1 MENKIESGF
10 LNEIVYNFR
19 SNLLILNSVQNRM
32 VEVCAH
38 VKLICQ
44 HVLKETFFAGHGYQ
58 SRFDCSR
65 VVPRKKRFSYCF
77 NQKIVLNV
85 FRYD

>member
-1 MENKIESGF
+1 MSWKIKIFEEASLTVENKIESGF

-44 HVLKETFFAGHGYQ
+44 HVLKETFLPATII
-58 SRFDCSR
+58 SLAS
-65 VVPRKKRFSYCF
+65 
-77 NQKIVLNV
+77 IVQE
-85 FRYD
+85 